1 MLNKIFN
8 QTIAALSSSAFIIL
22 FVAANAFAAPPNDN
36 FADAQIISG
45 VQVHVAGTN
54 AGATTEAGEPPLP
67 INLTGKSVWY
77 KYTAPQT
84 RFYSV
89 RTTRDTNFD
98 TYLAIY
104 GGSELANLNLRAA
117 NNNVLFPALSSAVNY
132 PMNQGETYYIRID
145 GVASNGV
152 VAEGNF
158 NLDITFA
165 AARQAS
171 DFDRDGKTDFSVFRP
186 SDGMWYA
193 ARSVHD
199 NSTIIYENWGM
210 SGDIPVQADFDG
222 NFRTD
227 AAVFRPSNGTWHI
240 KSNGGIPAYSFQF
253 GQAGDIPVPGQY
265 LSEGDTMPAVFRPSE
280 GIWYFCNTNNYSIA
294 FATKFGQQGDIPVP
308 GDYDLDG
315 KTDIAVFR
323 PSNGVWYIQ
332 GSTDGIKAVQFGQA
346 GDKPV
351 HADYDGDGKDD
362 VAVFRPSNGF
372 WYVLRSSDNQLQ
384 AAHFGVSTDVP
395 TVGDYNGDGKADYAV
410 FRPSN
415 GAWYVARPIGV
426 PAQNFDAFY
435 FGQTG
440 DVPVTR
446 IGLQ

>member
-54 AGATTEAGEPPLP
+54 AGATTEAGEPLLP
-67 INLTGKSVWY
+67 IFTTGKSVWY

-84 RFYSV
+84 RYYSV

-104 GGSELANLNLRAA
+104 GGTELANLNLRAA
-117 NNNVLFPALSSAVNY
+117 NNNVLSPALSSAVNY

-165 AARQAS
+165 ATRQAS

-193 ARSVHD
+193 ARSIHD

-265 LSEGDTMPAVFRPSE
+265 NSEGDMMPAVFRPSE

-294 FATKFGQQGDIPVP
+294 FTVISGSRLMCRFRAITIWMAKPTSPFSALQTELGISKFERRFESR
-308 GDYDLDG
+308 
-315 KTDIAVFR
+315 AVR
-323 PSNGVWYIQ
+323 ASG
-332 GSTDGIKAVQFGQA
+332 
-346 GDKPV
+346 
-351 HADYDGDGKDD
+351 
-362 VAVFRPSNGF
+362 
-372 WYVLRSSDNQLQ
+372 
-384 AAHFGVSTDVP
+384 
-395 TVGDYNGDGKADYAV
+395 
-410 FRPSN
+410 
-415 GAWYVARPIGV
+415 
-426 PAQNFDAFY
+426 
-435 FGQTG
+435 
-440 DVPVTR
+440 
-446 IGLQ
+446 